1 MERGFLSQKRS
12 EVGRGVKEKQG
23 LMADKLIEVVKYG
36 VVPSATV
43 AYGNIQKDLND
54 DLVEMEV
61 QSLSVD
67 LTNAVKTGRG
77 SYPPLPTQGT
87 TPTRNTPGKSSY
99 ANVIGE
105 SSKFGLVKSMLNSS
119 TRLFSFQFSSMDGLN
134 SMLENGPWF
143 IRNHPLIL
151 RKWNSDVDHLK
162 EDVWNVPVWVK
173 LH

>member
-1 MERGFLSQKRS
+1 MIRFCNKMDATTPKYFKSGYEEIMKEVSSHLKKGPTLLEALDQINELKLSQAIPNRMERGFLSQKRS

-23 LMADKLIEVVKYG
+23 LMADKSIEMVKYG

-43 AYGNIQKDLND
+43 AYGNTQKDLND

-87 TPTRNTPGKSSY
+87 NPTRNTPGKSSY
-99 ANVIGE
+99 ANVI
-105 SSKFGLVKSMLNSS
+105 
-119 TRLFSFQFSSMDGLN
+119 
-134 SMLENGPWF
+134 
-143 IRNHPLIL
+143 
-151 RKWNSDVDHLK
+151 VDASY
-162 EDVWNVPVWVK
+162 
-173 LH
+173 